1 MKQQNNIP
9 SAAMSKTPTLDLS
22 GYYGAGGAGAGTFG
36 ADKKAVNAQ
45 NNKASLN
52 VGSPSGNPGF
62 SHVGGS
68 GGGLIWVGEGQAT
81 QADKDQFANWSNAQ
95 NGGNMTG
102 NFQTQTLQNHYQN
115 EMDRYGPG
123 MKYSDSF
130 MKVANGTDNYLGQS
144 YQNSRGTDNRSQAPA
159 SLDLSSYYGK
169 GGAGEGTFAAD
180 KAAVNEQN
188 LKSQEP
194 VNTRNLKSQGQA
206 APYNPGQSQQS
217 PNYAGSS
224 YAGYAPPKSDPRPS
238 MSVGEPPMPS
248 RPPANNQNNSWS
260 YQARNSFDQAMTSP
274 VDLGERFVADQE
286 MYDSFSDTAYSNATR
301 TLDPYFDRMQKDFE
315 QKAVNRGL
323 SPGTEAYN
331 TAFDQAMRQENDAYN
346 QAAFGA
352 MQYGANRLDADR
364 NYSETARQFD
374 VNALEASKQFNSGLG
389 LSYDQLDESAR
400 QHDLGLDLNYDN
412 LDESARQHDLGLGL
426 NYDQLDESAR
436 QFNVD
441 TQESSNQFNLG
452 LGLNYDK
459 LDESARQYDL
469 GYAESNRRYD
479 QGYDEDNRRWDQQFG
494 LTELG
499 AMEDIAN
506 SYRDDNYRDAVFN
519 NNMDQQ
525 QLNNLLQM
533 MGLAPGSNFSPVN
546 TAPGFDNALA
556 ADTLKYQQDLALSE
570 AIGNGI
576 GDIASS
582 IDWKREPTPDAT
594 VSSNSASS
602 QTTQR
607 IS

>member
-1 MKQQNNIP
+1 MKPQNNIP
-9 SAAMSKTPTLDLS
+9 STAMSKAPTLDLS
-22 GYYGAGGAGAGTFG
+22 GYYGAGGAGAGTFA
-36 ADKKAVNAQ
+36 ADKKAVNTQ

-52 VGSPSGNPGF
+52 VGSPAGNPGF
-62 SHVGGS
+62 SSVGGS
-68 GGGLIWVGEGQAT
+68 GGGLIWVGDGQAT

-95 NGGNMTG
+95 TGGNMTG
-102 NFQTQTLQNHYQN
+102 DFQTQTLQNHYQN

-130 MKVANGTDNYLGQS
+130 MKVANGTDSYLGQS

-159 SLDLSSYYGK
+159 SLDLSGYYGK

-180 KAAVNEQN
+180 KAAVNAQN
-188 LKSQEP
+188 LKA
-194 VNTRNLKSQGQA
+194 QGQA

-217 PNYAGSS
+217 PNYGGSS
-224 YAGYAPPKSDPRPS
+224 AGYTPPQSNTP
-238 MSVGEPPMPS
+238 
-248 RPPANNQNNSWS
+248 PPANNQNNSWN
-260 YQARNSFDQAMTSP
+260 YQPGNSFDQAMTSP

-286 MYDSFSDTAYSNATR
+286 MYDSFSDTAYANATR

-323 SPGTEAYN
+323 APGTEAYN

-364 NYSETARQFD
+364 NYSEAARQFD
-374 VNALEASKQFNSGLG
+374 VDALEASKQFNS
-389 LSYDQLDESAR
+389 
-400 QHDLGLDLNYDN
+400 
-412 LDESARQHDLGLGL
+412 
-426 NYDQLDESAR
+426 
-436 QFNVD
+436 
-441 TQESSNQFNLG
+441 G

-469 GYAESNRRYD
+469 GYGESNRRYD

-582 IDWKREPTPDAT
+582 VDWSRQPTPEAT
-594 VSSNSASS
+594 VTNPSQDIGSMPTDLSHSASR
-602 QTTQR
+602 QTTTR
-607 IS
+607 YS

>member
-1 MKQQNNIP
+1 MSNITNKP
-9 SAAMSKTPTLDLS
+9 PTL
-22 GYYGAGGAGAGTFG
+22 
-36 ADKKAVNAQ
+36 NA
-45 NNKASLN
+45 
-52 VGSPSGNPGF
+52 GSPAGNPGF
-62 SHVGGS
+62 SSAGS
-68 GGGLIWVGEGQAT
+68 GGLIWVGEGQAT

-95 NGGNMTG
+95 TGGNMTG
-102 NFQTQTLQNHYQN
+102 DFQTQTLQNHYQN
-115 EMDRYGPG
+115 EMKRYGPG

-130 MKVANGTDNYLGQS
+130 MKVADGTDSYLGQS
-144 YQNSRGTDNRSQAPA
+144 YQKSKGTDNRSQTPFT
-159 SLDLSSYYGK
+159 LDLSGYYGK

-180 KAAVNEQN
+180 KAAVNAQS
-188 LKSQEP
+188 L
-194 VNTRNLKSQGQA
+194 NTQGQA
-206 APYNPGQSQQS
+206 APYNPGRPQQS
-217 PNYAGSS
+217 PS
-224 YAGYAPPKSDPRPS
+224 YGGAGYTPPQTNTPPS
-238 MSVGEPPMPS
+238 
-248 RPPANNQNNSWS
+248 QNNNWD
-260 YQARNSFDQAMTSP
+260 YQSGNSFDQAMASD
-274 VDLGERFVADQE
+274 VDLGDRFVADQA
-286 MYDSFSDTAYSNATR
+286 MYDSFSDTAYANATR

-323 SPGTEAYN
+323 APGTEAYN

-364 NYSETARQFD
+364 NYSEAARQFD
-374 VNALEASKQFNSGLG
+374 VGALEASKQFNS
-389 LSYDQLDESAR
+389 E
-400 QHDLGLDLNYDN
+400 
-412 LDESARQHDLGLGL
+412 
-426 NYDQLDESAR
+426 
-436 QFNVD
+436 
-441 TQESSNQFNLG
+441 

-459 LDESARQYDL
+459 LDEGARQYDL
-469 GYAESNRRYD
+469 GYGESNRRYD
-479 QGYDEDNRRWDQQFG
+479 MGYDEDNRRWDQQFG

-582 IDWKREPTPDAT
+582 IDFSSTPPPPAT
-594 VSSNSASS
+594 VTNPSQDIGSMPTDLSHSASR
-602 QTTQR
+602 QTTTR
-607 IS
+607 YS